1 MMDGED
7 LELFERSLRHVTE
20 RHSGAELDTALAELG
35 WSDALAIDRRAAVSL
50 LFALQGEAGSTSGA
64 LGRVV
69 TAALGLEV
77 DADTAVVL
85 PAIDRWAPPGT
96 LDGGRLTVNGL
107 LTVDPLTPTQIDPRP
122 RSLVL
127 ATQGDA
133 VVAVTIPTEA
143 LALRPVQGIDP
154 RMALHTATAEGAAVD
169 SSAVAVDEWD
179 RAVADAR
186 LAVAHQLVGTSR
198 TMLRL
203 AREHALDRVQF
214 DRPIAGFQAVRHR
227 LAETLVAVETAEAML
242 DAAWLDSSRDS
253 AAMAKAVA
261 GREARTAAKHCQQV
275 LAGIGFTTE
284 HDLHL
289 FIRRA
294 FVLNGLFGTAKT
306 ITAAQGADLLATRRL
321 PPLLPL

>member
-96 LDGGRLTVNGL
+96 LDGGRLTVKGL

>member
-96 LDGGRLTVNGL
+96 LDGGRLTVKGL

-143 LALRPVQGIDP
+143 LALRPVQGMDP

>member
-96 LDGGRLTVNGL
+96 LDGGRLTVKGL

-154 RMALHTATAEGAAVD
+154 HMALHTATAEGAAVD

>member
-96 LDGGRLTVNGL
+96 LDGGRLTVKGL

-284 HDLHL
+284 HDLHRYV
-289 FIRRA
+289 RRA
-294 FVLNGLFGTAKT
+294 LVLDELFGSARTLTAEL
-306 ITAAQGADLLATRRL
+306 GRGVLATGGL
-321 PPLLPL
+321 PRPLPL